1 MGGPMLVLAGLCLLL
16 GLAPAVSWPVISRA
30 VESWHPGW
38 TATAAPAPLLRLGAV
53 HIALA
58 AAFCAV
64 GAGLWRRSR
73 ANGLSRGLTWDC
85 GCAAPAARMQYTS
98 GSFAGIV
105 AGWFRW
111 ALQPE
116 RRLRRPRGIFP
127 SGGLS
132 VERVP
137 ETVLERLLV
146 PAGGAVM
153 RLSTAV
159 RRLQHGRLRA
169 YILYLLA
176 GLLALGALVL
186 LGGIR

>member
-1 MGGPMLVLAGLCLLL
+1 MLMLAGLCLML
-16 GLAPAVSWPVISRA
+16 GLAPAACWPAITRA
-30 VESWHPGW
+30 AESWHPGW
-38 TATAAPAPLLRLGAV
+38 TATGIPAPLLMLGMV

-58 AAFCAV
+58 VFLLAA
-64 GAGLWRRSR
+64 GAGLWWKAR
-73 ANGLSRGLTWDC
+73 ANGLSRGPTWDC
-85 GCAAPAARMQYTS
+85 GYAAPAARMQYTS
-98 GSFAGIV
+98 GSFAGIA

-111 ALQPE
+111 ILQPE
-116 RRLRRPRGIFP
+116 HRLRRPRGNFP
-127 SGGLS
+127 VVALS

-137 ETVLERLLV
+137 ETVLERWIV
-146 PAGGAVM
+146 PASGMVM
-153 RLSTAV
+153 WLSTAV